1 MQLNLN
7 KFDPI
12 KGIETHLAASSASS
26 AVFDLNKF
34 DPIKGIE
41 TLSQLLANLLFLVLF
56 KQI

>member
-41 TLSQLLANLLFLVLF
+41 TLELLSLEAPLPQGF